1 MPQRELL
8 ACPYCDALYQRKTL
22 RRGENAYCTDCGSK
36 IDDGLADFRKAF
48 IYALTA
54 LILFIIANS
63 FPFITLSM
71 GGDATTISVFS
82 SIKAL
87 FDNDLHVLGVIVCM
101 LIIVMPLWYL
111 LAVLWV
117 IVSFRY
123 RFLNDIS
130 HNFLHWM
137 THMAPWNM
145 LEVYLIGVIVTLVK
159 ILQLASVTF
168 EPGFWAFCALMFCS
182 VFVTLSFDLSDAVFL
197 AYEPE
202 ENRHDYDY

>member
-1 MPQRELL
+1 MLHRELL
-8 ACPYCDALYQRKTL
+8 VCPYCDALYQRKPL

-54 LILFIIANS
+54 LILFIVANS
-63 FPFITLSM
+63 FPFITLIM

-87 FDNDLHVLGVIVCM
+87 FDNDLHILGIIVFM

-117 IVSFRY
+117 IISFRY

-130 HNFLHWM
+130 RNFLHWM

-159 ILQLASVTF
+159 ILQLASVHF

-202 ENRHDYDY
+202 KHRHDP

>member
-1 MPQRELL
+1 
-8 ACPYCDALYQRKTL
+8 
-22 RRGENAYCTDCGSK
+22 
-36 IDDGLADFRKAF
+36 
-48 IYALTA
+48 
-54 LILFIIANS
+54 
-63 FPFITLSM
+63 
-71 GGDATTISVFS
+71 
-82 SIKAL
+82 
-87 FDNDLHVLGVIVCM
+87 M

-117 IVSFRY
+117 IISFRY
-123 RFLNDIS
+123 RFLNEIS
-130 HNFLHWM
+130 HKFLHWM

-159 ILQLASVTF
+159 ILQIASITF
-168 EPGFWAFCALMFCS
+168 QPGFWAFCALMFCS